1 MTPDQ
6 YQLIVK
12 NAYNLPYYTDKVQD
26 WIRHEMESHEDAIC
40 RNYLH
45 GEHGHM
51 SRVRSTQEVYLQKRQ
66 SDSRMKINT
75 WLLNNPP
82 NKIFT
87 SEPINAIGVPRSTIR
102 DQFLRL
108 FRNEMIT
115 EYGGRSQ
122 SGYKKY
128 IMNEEQ
134 HKMLKELCG
143 IDY

>member
-6 YQLIVK
+6 YKLIVK

-26 WIRHEMESHEDAIC
+26 WIRYEMESHEDTIC
-40 RNYLH
+40 RNYLR
-45 GEHGHM
+45 GDNGHM
-51 SRVRSTQEVYLQKRQ
+51 SRERSTNEVYLQKRQ

-87 SEPINAIGVPRSTIR
+87 SEPINAEGVPRSTIR
-102 DQFLRL
+102 DQFVRL
-108 FRNEMIT
+108 FRNGIVS

-128 IMNEEQ
+128 TMNEEQ